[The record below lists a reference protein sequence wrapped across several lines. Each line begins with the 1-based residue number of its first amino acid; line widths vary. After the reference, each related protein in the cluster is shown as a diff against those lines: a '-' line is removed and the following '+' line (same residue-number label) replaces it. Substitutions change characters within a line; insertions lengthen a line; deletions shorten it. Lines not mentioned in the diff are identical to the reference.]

1 MERVSTSQLGPR
13 SGRWS
18 RSEFT
23 LVTETPKLD
32 VVRLVPTG
40 MLSPQVSPAVKCM
53 TDLSVQAVR
62 CKAAPDL
69 LGVSSPVAVLEQAE
83 RFLESTGTHVQA
95 QVAMSHRPSRQYELP
110 WTFFQLEPPALYS
123 RFDLES
129 SSIVDEFVQ
138 TEMVGFLGQPG
149 ELDTLRSVGDG
160 SDTVL
165 PVPVG
170 YVVSFLVAI

>member
-1 MERVSTSQLGPR
+1 MGQVKTSQLGPR

-18 RSEFT
+18 RNELT

-32 VVRLVPTG
+32 TVRFVPAG
-40 MLSPQVSPAVKCM
+40 MLSPQVCPAVKGM

-95 QVAMSHRPSRQYELP
+95 QVAVPHRSSRQYERS
-110 WTFFQLEPPALYS
+110 WTFL
-123 RFDLES
+123 
-129 SSIVDEFVQ
+129 
-138 TEMVGFLGQPG
+138 PG
-149 ELDTLRSVGDG
+149 RR
-160 SDTVL
+160 VL
-165 PVPVG
+165 TARP
-170 YVVSFLVAI
+170 